1 MKADPCQACA
11 DAATAPA
18 YVFHANCR
26 GCCARS
32 IARSPQFF
40 EARKAGIQTRAYRAI
55 LEQIG
60 AQVQPPLTHAEVVA
74 AHAADAVAHLPER
87 EEKRYHPAT

>member
-1 MKADPCQACA
+1 MDACPACA
-11 DAATAPA
+11 AAADYPA

-32 IARSPQFF
+32 IARSPQFH
-40 EARKAGIQTRAYRAI
+40 AAHKAGIQTHDYRRI

-74 AHAADAVAHLPER
+74 AHAADALNRTRPTANVLGSAQ
-87 EEKRYHPAT
+87 T